1 MSAGREREDASC
13 VLPIHRQARSLT
25 PLSLAVLTFMKI
37 RNPSKAFRL
46 LVIATQGVFFNMFF
60 LAYLISPRAAHR
72 FVAYLEEEAVRPS
85 SLPLPSSLGPPS
97 STSITPSS
105 PRSKLTPTPGSA

>member
-1 MSAGREREDASC
+1 
-13 VLPIHRQARSLT
+13 
-25 PLSLAVLTFMKI
+25 MKI

-72 FVAYLEEEAVRPS
+72 FVAYLEEEAVRSYFALSLS
-85 SLPLPSSLGPPS
+85 SL
-97 STSITPSS
+97 S
-105 PRSKLTPTPGSA
+105 P